1 MIGLLSSGCCWSD
14 DESGGCRHYYLYR
27 YSQVSPRS
35 SLIFEHHTVS
45 AWIVSL

>member
-14 DESGGCRHYYLYR
+14 DESGGCRHLYR